1 MKCQS
6 SKKGG
11 KEFVIPVPI
20 YIGINSS
27 RNPDIIS
34 MNPYQGQ
41 KDSGFPPACGRQVFT
56 GMTVCSLFK

>member
-11 KEFVIPVPI
+11 KEFVIPAPI

-41 KDSGFPPACGRQVFT
+41 KDSGFPFSRE
-56 GMTVCSLFK
+56 